1 MAELGLAEDDKKR
14 DRVVVMVMVEDEV
27 EKDDGKIDQVVVVVV
42 MVGD

>member
-1 MAELGLAEDDKKR
+1 MAELGLAEDDEKR